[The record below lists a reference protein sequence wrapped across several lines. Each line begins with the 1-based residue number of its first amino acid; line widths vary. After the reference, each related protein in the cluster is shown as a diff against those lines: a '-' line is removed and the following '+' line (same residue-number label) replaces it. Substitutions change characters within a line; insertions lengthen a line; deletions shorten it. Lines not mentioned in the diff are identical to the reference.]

1 MYVLDTTTICGLA
14 THACGYKIIWY
25 VQGTNTTTYMLSL
38 CSYGVLMDGIEVW
51 VDYLGTGSYPVLPC
65 LLLINAKKTLTQA
78 LLLAASFGNPI
89 STCRRT

>member
-1 MYVLDTTTICGLA
+1 
-14 THACGYKIIWY
+14 
-25 VQGTNTTTYMLSL
+25 
-38 CSYGVLMDGIEVW
+38 MDGIEVW
-51 VDYLGTGSYPVLPC
+51 VDYYLGTGSYPVLPC